1 MCIFLND
8 EDLDGPVRKVTKSM
22 MLKFGV
28 GEWKDLRKK
37 ERSFSSKVI
46 MRGSIFRFLSRD
58 L

>member
-28 GEWKDLRKK
+28 GEWKDLRK
-37 ERSFSSKVI
+37 RSFCSKVI
-46 MRGSIFRFLSRD
+46 MRHEG
-58 L
+58 

>member
-22 MLKFGV
+22 MFKFGV

-37 ERSFSSKVI
+37 EHLVPRSS
-46 MRGSIFRFLSRD
+46 
-58 L
+58 